1 MDYSSDKIVLE
12 VYTNQQYVMDQCQP
26 TLAKNF
32 IPEWWKSLPAQRTH
46 TNLHTG
52 GSPVPISSMKQ
63 CPAINEI
70 LKQGVIFPS
79 WCVQNILQ

>member
-1 MDYSSDKIVLE
+1 MDYSSDKIILE
-12 VYTNQQYVMDQCQP
+12 VFTNQQYVMDQCQP

-32 IPEWWKSLPAQRTH
+32 IPERWKTLPASRTE
-46 TNLHTG
+46 TNLYTD

-79 WCVQNILQ
+79 WC